1 MNTVYMLTNKNTGK
15 SYVGK
20 SRYVDRRIE
29 RHFSGH
35 SECPKLA
42 NSIQKHGVES
52 YMLSTLEK
60 NVSNDKIDDAER
72 FWIGFF
78 NTILHGYNLTEGGEG
93 GSVKGRIV
101 SEETRRKMAE
111 NQTGKKLSDEA
122 KKRLSEMN
130 KGENHPQYG
139 KPKSHE
145 TRLKISRGRKGQGM
159 GNKYAAKKYKSD
171 HRLQKTLW

>member
-1 MNTVYMLTNKNTGK
+1 
-15 SYVGK
+15 
-20 SRYVDRRIE
+20 
-29 RHFSGH
+29 
-35 SECPKLA
+35 
-42 NSIQKHGVES
+42 
-52 YMLSTLEK
+52 
-60 NVSNDKIDDAER
+60 
-72 FWIGFF
+72 
-78 NTILHGYNLTEGGEG
+78 
-93 GSVKGRIV
+93 
-101 SEETRRKMAE
+101 MAE